1 MQTINDKRMKRT
13 KLMFHHALLLLLQ
26 EKTFEEISI
35 SDIVRKAEVNR
46 GTFYYHYEQKEDLLE
61 EMVNTVINNMV
72 VAFRK
77 PFKPYQKMDINEIS
91 IIPLFEHFLEN
102 RVFYTTMLSN
112 RVPIHLD
119 ERLLQTMEKNYL
131 HNLEFFF
138 PLDEKD
144 VNKEL
149 FYSYKVHGLIGF
161 ILNWIKNDFQYP
173 ITYMAEQ
180 LVNIVTINTK
190 TVYIKC

>member
-1 MQTINDKRMKRT
+1 MQIINDKRMKRT
-13 KLMFHHALLLLLQ
+13 KLLFHNALLFLLQ

-61 EMVNTVINNMV
+61 EMVNTVINKMV

-119 ERLLQTMEKNYL
+119 ERLLQTMEKNYF

-138 PLDEKD
+138 PPHEKD

-180 LVNIVTINTK
+180 LVNIVTINTQ